1 MSTGLTRSDRAGHDP
16 DPNGDPRNQEPS
28 EELPPPVNL
37 IDTGHSRGL
46 LEAVLQEALAGRLP
60 ERPEESHAVI
70 A

>member
-1 MSTGLTRSDRAGHDP
+1 LTP
-16 DPNGDPRNQEPS
+16 EPI
-28 EELPPPVNL
+28 NL